1 MVIHEEVQQAA
12 DGQHGAGHLC
22 LVCVPGLL
30 ESGPGRSWSLCP
42 GSGGHTGTVCPLHC
56 RTDCHPLHP
65 ELCIFRQS
73 VITHLPASIGAD
85 PSETRYRRWLQKY
98 CSKWSNVK
106 LCKSGWVMARHNLV
120 LKDWKNILILRNY
133 FSLKLESYSQLPQLA
148 PDISSTVKLWTSS
161 SQGRLGIIFRNLD
174 YCSGTGRNSF

>member
-42 GSGGHTGTVCPLHC
+42 GSGGHTGTVCSLHC

-106 LCKSGWVMARHNLV
+106 LCKSGWVMARHNQV
-120 LKDWKNILILRNY
+120 LKDWKNIPILRGCMN
-133 FSLKLESYSQLPQLA
+133 FKNLSFPIGWAQC
-148 PDISSTVKLWTSS
+148 ISN
-161 SQGRLGIIFRNLD
+161 IISRVVFA
-174 YCSGTGRNSF
+174 